1 MKSER
6 DFRNYLAGAALA
18 FGVVLLTSQII
29 KLVFGETSIVEGDA
43 LYSLIFNIYLI
54 AHLGGGFFGGYLVA
68 RVRRIDYIQTGTVTA
83 ILAYIFEFVY
93 NLIIEPIHLDIYAV
107 VSLLIGGIIG
117 AMFFRA
123 KTERGRITSAKK
135 PEEPKTAP
143 EAPKQE

>member
-18 FGVVLLTSQII
+18 FGVVLLTSQI
-29 KLVFGETSIVEGDA
+29 LQ
-43 LYSLIFNIYLI
+43 LIFGGVSVGVGDELYNLIVNIYLS
-54 AHLGGGFFGGYLVA
+54 AHLVGGFLGGYLVA
-68 RVRRIDYIQTGTVTA
+68 RVRRADYIQTGTVTA

-93 NLIIEPIHLDIYAV
+93 NIVVEAAMTDIYAA

-123 KTERGRITSAKK
+123 KTERGKITLAKK
-135 PEEPKTAP
+135 PEEPKPAP
-143 EAPKQE
+143 EPPKQD

>member
-18 FGVVLLTSQII
+18 FGIVLLSSQI
-29 KLVFGETSIVEGDA
+29 LQLLFGGNSVDAGSELYGLIV
-43 LYSLIFNIYLI
+43 NIYLS
-54 AHLGGGFFGGYLVA
+54 AHLVGGFAGGYLVA
-68 RVRRIDYIQTGTVTA
+68 RVKNSDFIQVGTVTA
-83 ILAYIFEFVY
+83 ILAYIFEFIY
-93 NLIIEPIHLDIYAV
+93 NIVVESATTDIYAA

-123 KTERGRITSAKK
+123 RTERGRITSAKK

-143 EAPKQE
+143 EAPKQG

>member
-18 FGVVLLTSQII
+18 FGVVLLTSQILQLI
-29 KLVFGETSIVEGDA
+29 FGGVNVGVGDE
-43 LYSLIFNIYLI
+43 LYSLIVNIYLS
-54 AHLGGGFFGGYLVA
+54 AHLVGGFLGGYLVA
-68 RVRRIDYIQTGTVTA
+68 RVRRADYIQTGTVTA

-93 NLIIEPIHLDIYAV
+93 NIVVEAAMTDIYAA

-123 KTERGRITSAKK
+123 KTERGKITSAKK
-135 PEEPKTAP
+135 PEEPKPAP
-143 EAPKQE
+143 EPPKQD